1 MGSRSRNSGRFPKL
15 DVKTVEI
22 PDESVGADLFP
33 LFLSFHGLNL
43 KRNKVQG
50 AAAESRGAEE
60 EEENRDQE
68 DTGDDADGGDA
79 EEESDAID
87 DGSDVFDILEG
98 TGLLNA
104 HTRPHAHA
112 VRRQGAHEP
121 RSAAQAAAGYEGP
134 AAAPA
139 SDKRRRFHGGVVL
152 SDDEVLSII
161 STQIARQETDLKLE
175 RRLMNAVMRHNRQ
188 KEAAEEQ

>member
-22 PDESVGADLFP
+22 PDESVGEDLFP

-43 KRNKVQG
+43 KRAKAQ
-50 AAAESRGAEE
+50 ASEAESRGAEE
-60 EEENRDQE
+60 EEEENRDQE
-68 DTGDDADGGDA
+68 DAFDDDDGGDA
-79 EEESDAID
+79 GEESDAID
-87 DGSDVFDILEG
+87 EGGDVFDILEG

-104 HTRPHAHA
+104 HTRPHAHV
-112 VRRQGAHEP
+112 VRRQGALEP
-121 RSAAQAAAGYEGP
+121 HSAAAGYQGP
-134 AAAPA
+134 SAPA

-188 KEAAEEQ
+188 KEAAEGQ